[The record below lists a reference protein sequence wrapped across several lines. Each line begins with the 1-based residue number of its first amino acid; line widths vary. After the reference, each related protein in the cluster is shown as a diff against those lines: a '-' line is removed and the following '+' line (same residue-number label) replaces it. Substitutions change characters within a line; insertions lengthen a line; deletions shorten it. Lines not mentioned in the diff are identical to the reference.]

1 MEMSQLKRLY
11 TVWKGNNRFFCGG
24 RLIFG
29 PDVASLFLT
38 MFLVAAP
45 SIAFCLQAVVK
56 IHKHEEID
64 SNHHNQILG
73 FPVLIIAMLVT
84 VADLCFLVMTSSRDP
99 GIIPRNPRAPDSAAF
114 DFTPRSMEWVSQ
126 ATPNIRLPRTKDV
139 NVNGFN
145 VRVKFCDTCLFYRPP
160 RASHCSVCNN
170 CVQKFDHHCPWV
182 GQCIGVRNYRSF
194 FLFISSSTFLCIYV
208 FTFSWL
214 NILGER
220 KNYENSIWRS
230 MRGEIVSLILIIYTF
245 LSVWFVGGLTAFHLY
260 LLSTNQTTYENF
272 RYRYDKKENPYNK
285 SLFGNVKDVFFSKI
299 PPSLND
305 FRAWVLQDAI
315 RDSASP
321 DGLLE
326 IVGIKEKVDLE
337 MGNTNEFDGIKPIP
351 SILQNSDCTAIED
364 NYLQKGKLKDDSPY
378 RLAFPGNQEPIE
390 EEPVYTKQSCTKAD
404 GLTMD
409 ERIDEESRSHESPC
423 HPDHGDGRFLWK

>member
-1 MEMSQLKRLY
+1 MFRAAVVLY
-11 TVWKGNNRFFCGG
+11 RGRGQQSRGRRSDGGGGNRQPTRFFCGG

-73 FPVLIIAMLVT
+73 FPVLIIAILVT

-114 DFTPRSMEWVSQ
+114 DFTPRSMEW
-126 ATPNIRLPRTKDV
+126 
-139 NVNGFN
+139 
-145 VRVKFCDTCLFYRPP
+145 
-160 RASHCSVCNN
+160 
-170 CVQKFDHHCPWV
+170 
-182 GQCIGVRNYRSF
+182 
-194 FLFISSSTFLCIYV
+194 
-208 FTFSWL
+208 
-214 NILGER
+214 
-220 KNYENSIWRS
+220 
-230 MRGEIVSLILIIYTF
+230 
-245 LSVWFVGGLTAFHLY
+245 
-260 LLSTNQTTYENF
+260 TTYENF

-351 SILQNSDCTAIED
+351 SILQNSDYTAIED
-364 NYLQKGKLKDDSPY
+364 NYLQKGKLKDDSSY

-423 HPDHGDGRFLWK
+423 HPDHGDGRFLRK

>member
-1 MEMSQLKRLY
+1 MSQLKRLY
-11 TVWKGNNRFFCGG
+11 TVWKGNNNYSMVIIYDRLAKILQLPITMSSVSQRFFCGG

-182 GQCIGVRNYRSF
+182 GQCIGVVS
-194 FLFISSSTFLCIYV
+194 
-208 FTFSWL
+208 
-214 NILGER
+214 ILHIFR
-220 KNYENSIWRS
+220 LQIKY
-230 MRGEIVSLILIIYTF
+230 
-245 LSVWFVGGLTAFHLY
+245 
-260 LLSTNQTTYENF
+260 TTYENF